1 MQVLQ
6 ETDIIAEGRIKPRS
20 APAPA
25 KKEGD
30 AASSAEA
37 PADTVAPAEDEA
49 AAPTEAKPETAA
61 PTGVH
66 MPLPPPPT
74 LTTYFG
80 HVWICG
86 SGRIP
91 IFVRG

>member
-30 AASSAEA
+30 AASAEA
-37 PADTVAPAEDEA
+37 PADTVAPAEAEA
-49 AAPTEAKPETAA
+49 AAPTEEAKPEAAA
-61 PTGVH
+61 PAGVH
-66 MPLPPPPT
+66 PSPACMVSDGML
-74 LTTYFG
+74 
-80 HVWICG
+80 
-86 SGRIP
+86 
-91 IFVRG
+91 